1 MFEGFLHT
9 NKNVT
14 RVNIIQKKKFQISI
28 NVKKRT
34 NIFWKLYNKYLVKN

>member
-14 RVNIIQKKKFQISI
+14 HVNFKISLC
-28 NVKKRT
+28 VKKELIYFENYII
-34 NIFWKLYNKYLVKN
+34 NIW